1 MVASFG
7 QFGSGPPGQQ
17 IWLDNVNC
25 TGSESY
31 LHDCR
36 SSGWGVHSC
45 DHSKD
50 AGVICQGDVSVSQLT
65 VQRQ

>member
-1 MVASFG
+1 MASFG
-7 QFGSGPPGQQ
+7 QFGGGPAGQQ

-31 LHDCR
+31 LRDCP
-36 SSGWGVHSC
+36 SNGWGVYSC

-50 AGVICQGDVSVSQLT
+50 AGVICQGGVV
-65 VQRQ
+65 